1 MFPSMS
7 PHHSASDR
15 PPGGDREKIPG
26 HVISRQGL
34 DAGLHGNETLDRRRE
49 GLDGFGPDR

>member
-15 PPGGDREKIPG
+15 PPGGEREKIPG